1 MPMTVKEHVE
11 RFSISAPP
19 QLLMEFDEVV
29 KALKQDRS
37 KAVQQA
43 MRLYLSEYKWSQP
56 EKRIAGAIVLIYD
69 HEVHD
74 AEEGL
79 TDLQHGYR
87 QIINSV
93 LHIHIDDNNCLEIIA
108 VNGEG
113 QLIKELIDRLMSIR
127 GISQIKHTIIGI

>member
-1 MPMTVKEHVE
+1 MGMTAKEHVD

-19 QLLMEFDEVV
+19 QLLNEFDDVV
-29 KALKQDRS
+29 KALNQDRS

-43 MRLYLSEYKWSQP
+43 MRLFLSEYKWSRPRKQ
-56 EKRIAGAIVLIYD
+56 IAGAIVLIYD

-79 TDLQHGYR
+79 TDLQHHYR
-87 QIINSV
+87 QVINSV
-93 LHIHIDDNNCLEIIA
+93 LHIHIDDHNCLEIIA
-108 VNGEG
+108 VNGES
-113 QLIKELIDRLMSIR
+113 QLIKELIDKLMAIR